1 MSSSGGGRR
10 GSWAEGASSGG
21 ERGSSGCRASDGSP
35 VGCVGRGFG
44 AGRGS
49 LSTEGGWRR
58 RGSGDRRRRRRIVDG
73 GGKVGGG
80 VGIVGLPG
88 VGRIGRRADRVC
100 RAGWEGVRGGLG
112 FVVDRGWVASSG
124 KRGSSASE
132 PNRRRRGGGRQRRGD
147 RRVAG
152 RRVDRVS
159 GGSGV
164 GCVGRAVADGS
175 GAPGSS
181 CGKWV
186 ASAGRRESSAERAV
200 VVGRGVEIVES
211 AGVRWIGRR
220 AGGFGAAAVSPAEF
234 PGPPRA
240 PAGDGA
246 RATGD
251 PRFGSGGGRLGRS
264 ARSRSAH
271 EVVRHEVVRREVVRP
286 VVARPESFGPGHRL
300 RSSGRRQVWRP
311 PPRAAGGRSRSSGS
325 GRARRSPV
333 RAAGDRPRSSRLGR
347 PAPAGAEIAGA
358 GGGGARLRPD
368 RGPGGGPEAVPG

>member
-1 MSSSGGGRR
+1 M
-10 GSWAEGASSGG
+10 
-21 ERGSSGCRASDGSP
+21 
-35 VGCVGRGFG
+35 
-44 AGRGS
+44 
-49 LSTEGGWRR
+49 
-58 RGSGDRRRRRRIVDG
+58 
-73 GGKVGGG
+73 
-80 VGIVGLPG
+80 
-88 VGRIGRRADRVC
+88 
-100 RAGWEGVRGGLG
+100 
-112 FVVDRGWVASSG
+112 ASSG
-124 KRGSSASE
+124 KRGSPASEADRRRWGQGRRRRGDRRVAGRRADRASGRSGVSGGLGGRSGGLGVRRRPRVGGVVGEAGIVGVGAESSTSE

-181 CGKWV
+181 CGNWV

-200 VVGRGVEIVES
+200 VVGRGVEIVQS

-271 EVVRHEVVRREVVRP
+271 EVVRHEVVRHEVVRREVVRP

-300 RSSGRRQVWRP
+300 RSSGRRQVWKP

-358 GGGGARLRPD
+358 GGGGARLRPG